1 MNGLCIERKKIVVPA
16 MYFIAF
22 LLGIETGGLQ
32 YSVLKMAGEFHLNSA
47 QMGSI
52 VSVYFFA
59 TMLSPIFTGAL
70 SDKIGK
76 KKIMIAALI
85 VFLAGC
91 VIASMSHVL
100 MILYAGVFVMGLAFA
115 AMESS
120 STAALSDYAPEKSGK
135 YISIMQSILSAG
147 CFASPLILYFL
158 MDDMG
163 FDWRVLFFMCMILAV
178 LSLIIVVAA
187 VFGDNRDIS
196 ENSSLDID
204 EAGNSKPMKIEAYLI
219 LMVLCIAVYVFMENG
234 ITFFADSFISVDLDR
249 PDAAALA
256 LSMFWAAM
264 AVARF
269 TAGLLYKYENIIIK
283 LGFIFTAL
291 LLVSL
296 SFVDNV
302 TVVLG
307 IYLLLGVTCAPIWP
321 LITSKL
327 NRTYKANTGLVTGLV
342 LIAGGVG
349 GTISPYV
356 IGMINDVSNMTIAFI
371 SLAAIAAGGLI
382 VFIVIHR
389 GKRSGQSE

>member
-1 MNGLCIERKKIVVPA
+1 MNGLYVERKKIVVPA

-32 YSVLKMAGEFHLNSA
+32 YSVLKMAGEFNLNSA

-91 VIASMSHVL
+91 VVASMSHVL

-178 LSLIIVVAA
+178 LSLIIVMAA
-187 VFGDNRDIS
+187 VFRDNKYS
-196 ENSSLDID
+196 VENSSVDIG
-204 EAGNSKPMKIEAYLI
+204 EEVSKPMKIEAYLI

-234 ITFFADSFISVDLDR
+234 ITFFADSFISVDLNR

-349 GTISPYV
+349 GTISPYI
-356 IGMINDVSNMTIAFI
+356 IGMINDVSNMTIAFV

-389 GKRSGQSE
+389 GKRSKQTE

>member
-22 LLGIETGGLQ
+22 MLGIETGGLQ

-187 VFGDNRDIS
+187 VFRDNRDIS

-234 ITFFADSFISVDLDR
+234 ITFFADSFISVDLNR

-382 VFIVIHR
+382 VFIMIHR
-389 GKRSGQSE
+389 GKRSRQSE

>member
-1 MNGLCIERKKIVVPA
+1 MNGLYVERKKLVVPA

-22 LLGIETGGLQ
+22 LLGVETGGLQ
-32 YSVLKMAGEFHLNSA
+32 YSVLKMAGEFNLNSA

-76 KKIMIAALI
+76 KKIMVAALI

-91 VIASMSHVL
+91 AVASMSHAL
-100 MILYAGVFVMGLAFA
+100 MILYAGVFIMGLAFA

-178 LSLIIVVAA
+178 LSLIIVAAA
-187 VFGDNRDIS
+187 VFRDNKDSVENGSVDIG
-196 ENSSLDID
+196 EEVN
-204 EAGNSKPMKIEAYLI
+204 KPMKIEAYLI

-234 ITFFADSFISVDLDR
+234 ITFFADSFISVDLNR

-327 NRTYKANTGLVTGLV
+327 NRAYKANTGLVTGLV

-356 IGMINDVSNMTIAFI
+356 IGMINDVSNMAIAFI

-382 VFIVIHR
+382 VFVVIHR
-389 GKRSGQSE
+389 GKRSRQAE

>member
-1 MNGLCIERKKIVVPA
+1 MNGLCVERKKLVVPA

-32 YSVLKMAGEFHLNSA
+32 YSVLKMAGEFNLNSA

-76 KKIMIAALI
+76 KKIMVAALI

-91 VIASMSHVL
+91 AVASVSHAL
-100 MILYAGVFVMGLAFA
+100 MILYAGVFIMGLAFA

-178 LSLIIVVAA
+178 LSLIIVSAA
-187 VFGDNRDIS
+187 VFRDNKYS
-196 ENSSLDID
+196 VENSSVDIG
-204 EAGNSKPMKIEAYLI
+204 EEVSKPMKIEAYLI

-234 ITFFADSFISVDLDR
+234 ITFFADSFISVDLNR

-327 NRTYKANTGLVTGLV
+327 NRAYKANTGLVTGLV

-356 IGMINDVSNMTIAFI
+356 IGMINDVSNMAIAFI

-382 VFIVIHR
+382 VFVVIHR
-389 GKRSGQSE
+389 GKRGRQSE

>member
-32 YSVLKMAGEFHLNSA
+32 YSVLKMAGEFNLNSA

-91 VIASMSHVL
+91 VVASMSHAL

-120 STAALSDYAPEKSGK
+120 STAALSDYVPEKSGK

-158 MDDMG
+158 MDNMG

-178 LSLIIVVAA
+178 LSLIIVAAA
-187 VFGDNRDIS
+187 VFRDNKDNV
-196 ENSSLDID
+196 ENSGVDIG
-204 EAGNSKPMKIEAYLI
+204 EEVSKPMKIEAYLI

-234 ITFFADSFISVDLDR
+234 ITFFADSFISVNLNR

-327 NRTYKANTGLVTGLV
+327 NRTYKANTGLVTGMV

-356 IGMINDVSNMTIAFI
+356 IGMINDVSNMTIAFV
-371 SLAAIAAGGLI
+371 SLAAIAAGGLM
-382 VFIVIHR
+382 VFIVIHK
-389 GKRSGQSE
+389 GKRSRQSE

>member
-1 MNGLCIERKKIVVPA
+1 MNGLCVERKKLVVPA

-32 YSVLKMAGEFHLNSA
+32 YSVLKMAGEFNLNSA

-76 KKIMIAALI
+76 KKIMVSALI

-91 VIASMSHVL
+91 AVASMSHAL
-100 MILYAGVFVMGLAFA
+100 MILYAGVFIMGLAFA

-178 LSLIIVVAA
+178 LSLIIVAAA
-187 VFGDNRDIS
+187 VFRDNKDS
-196 ENSSLDID
+196 VENSSVDIG
-204 EAGNSKPMKIEAYLI
+204 EEVSKPMKIEAYLI

-234 ITFFADSFISVDLDR
+234 ITFFADSFISVDLNR

-327 NRTYKANTGLVTGLV
+327 NRAYKANTGLVTGLV

-356 IGMINDVSNMTIAFI
+356 IGMINDVSNMAIAFI

-382 VFIVIHR
+382 VFVVIHR
-389 GKRSGQSE
+389 GKRSRQAE